1 MYSASRL
8 HISCSIRSKNN
19 YYKLQNGTRH
29 SGKQLSAFILSFV
42 EGSRIHRS
50 WILQFCSG

>member
-19 YYKLQNGTRH
+19 YYKLQNGIRH

-42 EGSRIHRS
+42 EGSRI
-50 WILQFCSG
+50 